1 MFGTARKSVES
12 NAQSDV
18 VFAAME
24 ALASPVF
31 VNCVSPGSEGIV
43 YCNSAF
49 LKGMGAVR
57 KEQYIGKHVSSL
69 FAPTQP
75 EGRTA
80 TEMARQTEAAISRD
94 GKWVGG
100 TNYVRGD
107 GSVFEV
113 VATVTSLMLAGKA
126 YAVAQLQDLGAAEV
140 MNRRKTEFQALA
152 NSLQSE
158 VGASVDAIST
168 AASNLSGVVSSL
180 MHSAEETSRQSE
192 SVVSINGHTANNVT
206 SVADAANEL
215 TSSIDAIGSQV
226 GRSTL
231 IARDAVGQASNTQAT
246 VNRLVAA
253 AERIG
258 DVIKLI
264 QSIASQTNLLA
275 LNATIEAARAGDA
288 GRGFAVVA
296 SEVKSLASQTAK
308 ATEEISLQIADIQ
321 AATTETES
329 AIRAIGSTI
338 EQISEI
344 SGIIAETVE
353 RQSGATQRIAENV
366 SRASQGTDQVTQS
379 LMTVAGVARET
390 TGVVNKVQ
398 SSIGIV
404 SEQTHSLQ
412 GRVKT
417 FIDRLR
423 TEA

>member
-1 MFGTARKSVES
+1 MFGAARKTSEA
-12 NAQSDV
+12 NAQTDI
-18 VFAAME
+18 VFAAMD
-24 ALASPVF
+24 ALAAPVF
-31 VNCVSPGSEGIV
+31 INCTSPGSEGIV
-43 YCNSAF
+43 FCNAAF
-49 LKGMGAVR
+49 LKGMGAAR
-57 KEQYIGKHVSSL
+57 KEQYLGKHVSSL
-69 FAPTQP
+69 FAATQP
-75 EGRTA
+75 EGRSAAETA
-80 TEMARQTEAAISRD
+80 RNTESALSRD
-94 GKWVGG
+94 GRWTGA

-107 GSVFEV
+107 GSIFEV
-113 VATVTSLMLAGKA
+113 VATVTTTMLAGKS
-126 YAVAQLQDLGAAEV
+126 YAIAQLQDLNMADL
-140 MNRRKTEFQALA
+140 MSRRKAEFQALA

-168 AASNLSGVVSSL
+168 AAGNLSGVVNSL

-192 SVVSINGHTANNVT
+192 SVVSINGHTASNVN
-206 SVADAANEL
+206 SVNDAAQEL
-215 TSSIDAIGSQV
+215 VSSIDAIGSQV

-321 AATTETES
+321 AATTETEA

-338 EQISEI
+338 EQINEI
-344 SGIIAETVE
+344 SGVIAETVE
-353 RQSGATQRIAENV
+353 RQSGSTQRISQNV
-366 SRASQGTDQVTQS
+366 SLASQGTDQVTQS
-379 LMTVAGVARET
+379 LMTVAEVARET

-398 SSIGIV
+398 SSIGVV
-404 SEQTHSLQ
+404 SEQAHSLQ
-412 GRVKT
+412 GRMKT
-417 FIDRLR
+417 FIERLR
-423 TEA
+423 KEA